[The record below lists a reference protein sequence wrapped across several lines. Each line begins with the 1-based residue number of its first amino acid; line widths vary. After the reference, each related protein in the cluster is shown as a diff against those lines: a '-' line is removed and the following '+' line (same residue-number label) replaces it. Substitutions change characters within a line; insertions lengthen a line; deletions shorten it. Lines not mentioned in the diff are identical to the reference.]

1 MTAAVAINAL
11 WLVPGHVGGSE
22 ESTVST
28 LLGLA
33 DLAPPDL
40 DLRLLALEPF
50 AAAHPDVVRRLRTDL
65 LAQSGRSRPARIAAE
80 ATWLGP
86 RTRGVDL
93 VHHAGGTAPLNER
106 RPYVVTLHDLQPLRD
121 RRDLGPQP
129 THGTVKRAYLGAVV
143 PRTLR
148 RARRVV
154 VPSAFVRDTVLERFG
169 LDPAA
174 VVVVHHGVERSGTAT
189 SANALVAEH
198 RLDGPV
204 VLYPAITYPHKD
216 HATLVEAFARVLLDH
231 PTAVLVLP
239 GRADGAEADLQARID
254 RLGIGGRVRR
264 LGRISAADLAGLLDL
279 AAVVAI
285 PSTYEGFG
293 LPAVEAMAH
302 GAPVVASAS
311 TALPE
316 VVGDAGVLVPPG
328 DVEGWATAI
337 GGLLADPA
345 RRQAL
350 AAAGRARAAGFGRA
364 ANAAAV
370 VDVYRA
376 ALAAG

>member
-1 MTAAVAINAL
+1 VTATVAINAL

-33 DLAPPDL
+33 DLAPDDL

-50 AAAHPDVVRRLRTDL
+50 AAAHPDVVQRMRTEL

-80 ATWLGP
+80 ATWLRP
-86 RTRGVDL
+86 RTRAVDL

-106 RPYVVTLHDLQPLRD
+106 RPYVVTLHDLQPLGD
-121 RRDLGPQP
+121 RSERGPQP
-129 THGTVKRAYLGAVV
+129 THGTVKRAYLGTVV

-154 VPSAFVRDTVLERFG
+154 VPSAFVRDTVLDRFD
-169 LDPAA
+169 LDPASVA
-174 VVVVHHGVERSGTAT
+174 VVHHGVDRSGPAT
-189 SANALVAEH
+189 SAERLVADH

-216 HATLVEAFARVLLDH
+216 HATLVEAFARLLPDH

-239 GRADGAEADLQARID
+239 GRPDSAEGDLQARID
-254 RLGIGGRVRR
+254 RLGVAGQVRR
-264 LGRISAADLAGLLDL
+264 LGRIPAADLAGLLDL

-302 GAPVVASAS
+302 GAAVVAAAA

-316 VVGDAGVLVPPG
+316 VVGDAGVLVEPG
-328 DVEGWATAI
+328 DVEGWAAAI
-337 GGLLADPA
+337 GGLLADPV
-345 RRQAL
+345 RRREL
-350 AAAGRARAAGFGRA
+350 GTAGRARAAGFGRA
-364 ANAAAV
+364 ANAAALA
-370 VDVYRA
+370 DVYRA
-376 ALAAG
+376 ALR